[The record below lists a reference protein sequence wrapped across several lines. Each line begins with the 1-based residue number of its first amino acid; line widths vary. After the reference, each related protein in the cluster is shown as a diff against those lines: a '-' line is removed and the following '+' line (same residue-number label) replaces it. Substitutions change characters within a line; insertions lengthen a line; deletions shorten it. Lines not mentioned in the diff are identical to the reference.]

1 MKIIVLHDYFT
12 GEPII
17 IKVDAVSAVRKIRD
31 MSTDPPAEYTTV
43 MADHLEMITKETI
56 GEVMKKIKKAEGEEP

>member
-31 MSTDPPAEYTTV
+31 MSTDPPTEYTTV
-43 MADHLEMITKETI
+43 MADHLEMITKEII
-56 GEVMKKIKKAEGEEP
+56 GDVMKKIKKAEGEER